1 MEEIKNINYIENII
15 RNNSMVLIYFSS
27 NEKCNVCAT
36 LKDKVNVIGEKYNIK
51 VFNVNIDNFKES
63 SSRYNIFTVPT
74 TLFYIEGKEI
84 LREGRYTS
92 LIEFEE
98 KIKRYC
104 DLYGDISK

>member
-1 MEEIKNINYIENII
+1 MEEIKNINYIENTMKD
-15 RNNSMVLIYFSS
+15 NSMILIYFSS
-27 NEKCNVCAT
+27 NEKCNVCT
-36 LKDKVNVIGEKYNIK
+36 ILKEKINAIGKKYNIK
-51 VFNVNIDNFKES
+51 VFNVNIDNFKDAS
-63 SSRYNIFTVPT
+63 GRYNIFTVST

>member
-1 MEEIKNINYIENII
+1 MEEIKNINYIENTI
-15 RNNSMVLIYFSS
+15 RDSSMVLIYFSS
-27 NEKCNVCAT
+27 NEKCNVCTT

-51 VFNVNIDNFKES
+51 VFNINIDNFKEAS
-63 SSRYNIFTVPT
+63 GRYNIFTVPT

-92 LIEFEE
+92 LMEFEE

>member
-1 MEEIKNINYIENII
+1 MEEIKNINYIENTMKD
-15 RNNSMVLIYFSS
+15 NSMVLIYFSS
-27 NEKCNVCAT
+27 NEKCNVCT
-36 LKDKVNVIGEKYNIK
+36 ILKEKINDIGKKYNIE
-51 VFNVNIDNFKES
+51 VFNVNIDNFKDAAG
-63 SSRYNIFTVPT
+63 RYNVFTVPT

-84 LREGRYTS
+84 LREGRYIS

>member
-15 RNNSMVLIYFSS
+15 RDNSMVLIYFSS

-51 VFNVNIDNFKES
+51 VFNVNIDNFKEAS
-63 SSRYNIFTVPT
+63 GRYNIFTVPT
-74 TLFYIEGKEI
+74 ILFYIEGKEI

>member
-1 MEEIKNINYIENII
+1 MEEIKNINYIENTMKD
-15 RNNSMVLIYFSS
+15 NSMILIYFHQ
-27 NEKCNVCAT
+27 NEKCNVCT
-36 LKDKVNVIGEKYNIK
+36 ILKEKINAIGKKYNIK
-51 VFNVNIDNFKES
+51 VFNVNIDNFKDAS
-63 SSRYNIFTVPT
+63 GRYNIFTVPT